1 MEKITIIVRNYETK
15 DGRTFTKLSVGGKFL
30 PDVLAEDEV
39 SYRVQFLK
47 KSPAEEPKAEE
58 PKETPEEKLEKLK
71 KLYEQELISKE
82 DYEAKKAEI
91 VKDL

>member
-1 MEKITIIVRNYETK
+1 MEKITIIVRNYQTK

-30 PDVLAEDEV
+30 PDVLAEDDV

-58 PKETPEEKLEKLK
+58 NK
-71 KLYEQELISKE
+71 
-82 DYEAKKAEI
+82 
-91 VKDL
+91 

>member
-39 SYRVQFLK
+39 SYRV
-47 KSPAEEPKAEE
+47 
-58 PKETPEEKLEKLK
+58 
-71 KLYEQELISKE
+71 
-82 DYEAKKAEI
+82 
-91 VKDL
+91 